1 MALVIKSANLWDG
14 TGKAVQQNM
23 GIVMENGKF
32 TKIAPCAQVI
42 PQEGDTVID
51 VGYRFVM
58 PGMIDS
64 HVHVC
69 STGEPKDL
77 TENEKAPDAYM
88 ALVGA
93 DMIRRDL
100 EAGFTTVRNMGTK
113 NYMDMSIQKAWKEGR
128 IKGARIITCG
138 PCITMTGGHGWMGGL
153 QSDGEDECRKN
164 ARLLLRN
171 GVEVVKIMATGGVMT
186 PGVEPG
192 SPQLTEGEIRAAVEE
207 AHKAGRKTA
216 THAQGTEGIKNA
228 VRAGIDS
235 IEHGIFLDEE
245 LLVMMKERNTALVPT
260 LVAPWHI
267 NQGGVAAGIPAYAV
281 EKSMRVADSHMKSF
295 NMAVKAGLTIAL
307 GTDAGTPLNFHGDN
321 ALELQLMTENGMT
334 NEQALLAATKVGSQV
349 IDRAN
354 LLGTVEEGKIADLL
368 VVDGNPLED
377 IQVLV
382 KKQAIQYV
390 IQNGKVVHTR

>member
-14 TGKAVQQNM
+14 TGKAVQVNM

-32 TKIAPCAQVI
+32 TKVAPCAEVI
-42 PQEGDTVID
+42 PQKGDTVID
-51 VGYRFVM
+51 VGGRFVM

-69 STGEPKDL
+69 MTGDPKDL
-77 TENEKAPDAYM
+77 ADSQNAPDAYA

-93 DMIRRDL
+93 DNIRKDL
-100 EAGFTTVRNMGTK
+100 EAGFTTVRNMGSK
-113 NYMDMSIQKAWKEGR
+113 NYLDISLQKAWKEGKVR
-128 IKGARIITCG
+128 GARIITSG

-171 GVEVVKIMATGGVMT
+171 GVEVVKIMSTGGVMT

-192 SPQLTEGEIRAAVEE
+192 SPQLTEPEIRAAVEE

-235 IEHGIFLDEE
+235 IEHGIFLDDE
-245 LLVMMKERNTALVPT
+245 LLVMMKERKTALVPT

-267 NQGGVAAGIPAYAV
+267 NQGGVEAGIPAYAV
-281 EKSMRVADSHMKSF
+281 EKSMRVAESHVKSF
-295 NMAVKAGLTIAL
+295 KMAVKADLIIAL

-321 ALELQLMTENGMT
+321 ALELQLMTEHGMT
-334 NEQALLAATKVGSQV
+334 NEQALLATTKVAAQV
-349 IDRAN
+349 IDRTN
-354 LLGTVEEGKIADLL
+354 QLGSVEIGKFADLL
-368 VVDGNPLED
+368 VVDGNPLDD
-377 IQVLV
+377 ILVLV
-382 KKQAIQYV
+382 KKEAIQYV